1 MKIGCVQ
8 RERVI
13 KKKHPHTKKTRGKRR
28 KVSREKR
35 ARKLESTPKYAERER
50 RKKENKKRH
59 K

>member
-1 MKIGCVQ
+1 MKIGCVE

-13 KKKHPHTKKTRGKRR
+13 KKNTHKKKTRGKRR

-50 RKKENKKRH
+50 RKKVNKKRH